1 MTQSDFLLL
10 DINARADL
18 VWDTGEFVG
27 ARTYYGYNIVLYVL
41 EGLYIEVWVFLATNK
56 IEKVEPI
63 QNEKDLE
70 HYLKDID
77 LKKLIN
83 G

>member
-1 MTQSDFLLL
+1 MTQSDFLSLG
-10 DINARADL
+10 INARADL

-27 ARTYYGYNIVLYVL
+27 ARNYYGYYIVLYVL
-41 EGLYIEVWVFLATNK
+41 EGLYIEVWVFLANNK

-63 QNEKDLE
+63 QSSKDLD
-70 HYLKDID
+70 HYLKDINIE
-77 LKKLIN
+77 KLIN